1 MPKKNK
7 RNNTDKAGHMFIY
20 IAIPQKQKK
29 RSHKIYV
36 KECKLK
42 YFLHAMKK
50 ILGDKEPPK
59 MQLSLLNVGYP
70 LLGMGPLKLFV

>member
-50 ILGDKEPPK
+50 ILGDKEPPTV
-59 MQLSLLNVGYP
+59 SLNWFYAGH
-70 LLGMGPLKLFV
+70 GAT